1 MGKLIVKEVCSHCLK
16 NVNIGQPISECKQ
29 CNCVI
34 HMKCYKLS
42 KFTKINNANYCTSC
56 RGKVQVKYN
65 PYKFAEC
72 LDDDVTEVCDESYL
86 EMRKVS
92 SILENCKT
100 YNTTELNMIDPC
112 LFSKN
117 VSTYFLN
124 IDGNYSN
131 FDEFVLELNNCCH
144 NFSVIGLAE
153 TNTGANVSNTY
164 HLPGYHSFYQ
174 DTKEGKSKG
183 SGVALYVK
191 DCFNA
196 TQITNLSQV
205 SDNLETLFISVS
217 NETGPVTIG
226 VVYRPPSGNSE
237 AAVQELGTIL
247 KNCPT
252 KRTYCMGD
260 YNVDLHESNNRL
272 LNNFEEIVTTSGF
285 YPTVSLFT
293 HKKVDCRETC
303 IDNIM
308 TNDIDTIQLSG
319 TISDRISHHLP
330 IFQVL
335 NLNTAKCP
343 TVNNVQLY
351 DYCNT
356 NIDNFVKDL
365 QQRTAMTEVQD
376 FASFNKLFHET
387 LDTNCKLQ
395 KPKTSRR
402 TPQNNPWITPSIRA
416 ASKKKHEMRVEFA
429 KTKSSKLPNGNPVL
443 GKNFKDYQRTLKHSI
458 KIVKSK
464 YYCGKIT
471 ESTGDRKKMWQL
483 INGLRGKSRRE
494 IKPQFVIDN
503 VRITNRRVI
512 ANEFNKYFVSIAT
525 KMNADCIG
533 NVCLTGIPNF
543 STYLP
548 RTSMSSIFL
557 RECDSEEIHG
567 IITDLQKGKSSD
579 IPVKVIQQSST
590 IICPILEKLYNR
602 CMQDGLFPSE
612 LKIGRISPIYKKD
625 NEELMENY
633 RPVSTLA
640 VFGKIFEKLI
650 YSRLYSYFIS
660 QRLITENQFGFRKGH
675 STSHALN
682 YSVAH
687 IEKSIKDKKHVL
699 GIFIDLS
706 KAFDTIDHGILL
718 QKLNHY
724 GIRGNTHDLISSYLT
739 DRKQYTNVLGE
750 DSEQLCIQYGVP
762 QGSVLGPLLFLIYIN
777 DICNTTNMCNFV
789 LFADDTNIFVVA
801 DSKCEVYEKANAVL
815 KLINEYMLCNKLHIN
830 LKKCCY
836 MYFNHSNVDPGCD
849 TSLILN
855 NRVIEKVSET
865 KFLGVIIDD
874 KLNWV
879 PHVNNLITKLR
890 SCTGRICR
898 FKDNIP
904 QELHK
909 DIYHTLFESH
919 LGFAISVWGGLS
931 KNRLQPLFV
940 TQKKCI
946 RILFGDN
953 EAYKDKFRTCARAR
967 PIGTQKLGSEFF
979 RLENSKPLYIKHHLL
994 TVHNLY
1000 KYQCTVEVYKILK
1013 LRVPISLYSLFDLS
1027 LRKETLL
1034 VSQPPSNNFLCM
1046 ATRLWN
1052 DCRQNHS
1059 ITDFSTS
1066 IGSLKSKVKTYLLK
1080 IQKGVDCE
1088 AWCDNDYTVI

>member
-1 MGKLIVKEVCSHCLK
+1 
-16 NVNIGQPISECKQ
+16 
-29 CNCVI
+29 
-34 HMKCYKLS
+34 MKCYKPS
-42 KFTKINNANYCTSC
+42 EFAKINDLNYCARC
-56 RGKVQVKYN
+56 QCGNVQVRYN
-65 PYKFAEC
+65 PYKFADC
-72 LDDDVTEVCDESYL
+72 LDDDDKEVCDESYL

-92 SILENCKT
+92 SVLENCKS
-100 YNTTELNMIDPC
+100 YSTTDLNMISKSV
-112 LFSKN
+112 FSNN

-124 IDGNYSN
+124 IDGNHTN
-131 FDEFVLELNNCCH
+131 FDEFVLELNRCEH
-144 NFSVIGLAE
+144 SFSVIGLAE
-153 TNTGANVSNTY
+153 TNTGSSVSNTY
-164 HLPGYHSFYQ
+164 QIPGYYSFYQ
-174 DTKEGKSKG
+174 DTKVGKSKG

-191 DCFNA
+191 DSLNA
-196 TQITNLSQV
+196 TLNTNLSQV

-217 NETGPVTIG
+217 NEIGPLTIG
-226 VVYRPPSGNSE
+226 VVYRPPSGNSNE
-237 AAVQELGTIL
+237 AIQELGTIL
-247 KNCPT
+247 KDCPV

-260 YNVDLHESNNRL
+260 YNINLHESNNRL
-272 LNNFEEIVTTSGF
+272 LNDFEEVVTTSGF
-285 YPTVSLFT
+285 YPTISLFT
-293 HKKVDCRETC
+293 HKKVNCKETC

-308 TNDIDTIQLSG
+308 TNDIDTVHLSG
-319 TISDRISHHLP
+319 TIADRISHHLP
-330 IFQVL
+330 TFQVL
-335 NLNTAKCP
+335 NLSIAKC
-343 TVNNVQLY
+343 NEAKHVQFY

-356 NIDNFVKDL
+356 NIENFVKDL
-365 QQRTAMTEVQD
+365 KSRTVLTEIQD
-376 FASFNKLFHET
+376 FPTFNKLFHDT
-387 LDTNCKLQ
+387 LDTNCKLD
-395 KPKTSRR
+395 KPKTSKR

-416 ASKKKHEMRVEFA
+416 ACKKKHEMRDELM
-429 KTKSSKLPNGNPVL
+429 KTKSTQQPGGDPALE
-443 GKNFKDYQRTLKHSI
+443 GKFKDYQRILKHSI

-464 YYCGKIT
+464 YYCNKIT
-471 ESTGDRKKMWQL
+471 ENMGDRKKMWQL
-483 INGLRGKSRRE
+483 INELRGKSRRE

-533 NVCLTGIPNF
+533 NVGIAGIPDF

-548 RTSMSSIFL
+548 RTCMSSIFL
-557 RECDSEEIHG
+557 RDCDSEEIRV
-567 IITDLQKGKSSD
+567 IIAELQNGKSSD
-579 IPVKVIQQSST
+579 IPVKVIKQSST
-590 IICPILEKLYNR
+590 VISPILEKLYNE
-602 CMQDGLFPSE
+602 CMSRGSFPSE
-612 LKIGRISPIYKKD
+612 LKVGRISPIYKKD

-640 VFGKIFEKLI
+640 VFGKIFEKII

-699 GIFIDLS
+699 AIFIDLS
-706 KAFDTIDHGILL
+706 KAFDTIDHGTLL

-750 DSEQLCIQYGVP
+750 DSEHLCTQYGVP

-777 DICNTTNMCNFV
+777 DICNTTDMCNFV

-801 DSKCEVYEKANAVL
+801 ESKREVYEKANAVL
-815 KLINEYMLCNKLHIN
+815 KLVNNYMLCNKLHIN

-836 MYFNHSNVDPGCD
+836 MYFNDDSVSGNETT
-849 TSLILN
+849 TSVLIN
-855 NRVIEKVSET
+855 NRRIDRVSET

-890 SCTGRICR
+890 SCTGQICR

-919 LGFAISVWGGLS
+919 LGYAISVWGGLS
-931 KNRLQPLFV
+931 KNRFQPLFV

-953 EAYKDKFRTCARAR
+953 EGYKDKFRTCARTR
-967 PIGTQKLGSEFF
+967 QFGTQKLGSEFF
-979 RLENSKPLYIKHHLL
+979 KLESSKPLYVKHDLL

-1000 KYQCTVEVYKILK
+1000 QYHSTLEAYKILK
-1013 LRVPISLYSLFDLS
+1013 LRVPISLYSLFNIS
-1027 LRKETLL
+1027 QRKETLL
-1034 VSQPPSNNFLCM
+1034 VSQPPSNNFICM
-1046 ATRLWN
+1046 ATKLWN
-1052 DCRQNHS
+1052 YFRQKLC
-1059 ITDFSTS
+1059 IVDFSTS
-1066 IGSLKSKVKTYLLK
+1066 IGSLKSKMKTYLLTT
-1080 IQKGVDCE
+1080 QKGIDCE
-1088 AWCDNDYTVI
+1088 TWCDQDYQVI